1 MEELSGAL
9 LPFERAFILARVC
22 EWQIQE
28 GSFFLQKGLFNDA
41 TGEGI
46 VSAWAAS
53 IFRDGACGVTPHKL
67 SYGSV

>member
-9 LPFERAFILARVC
+9 LPFECAFILARGC

-28 GSFFLQKGLFNDA
+28 GSFLRKKGLFNDA

-53 IFRDGACGVTPHKL
+53 IFRD
-67 SYGSV
+67 